1 MDGGMDHG
9 TEEEGTE
16 RTASVD
22 RDEMDSVL
30 LAHAAA
36 ARKQNFKTMAIE
48 ATEVSLPSLH
58 RDHFQNSG

>member
-9 TEEEGTE
+9 TEEEVTE

-30 LAHAAA
+30 LAHAA
-36 ARKQNFKTMAIE
+36 
-48 ATEVSLPSLH
+48 TEVSLPSLH